1 MYPPYGGYTYV
12 SNKAKNA
19 PINSF
24 HFYLKKLDEKFGYV
38 IRYLD
43 ICLNIKLTIM
53 NRVFKALNDPI
64 RREILE
70 LLKEKDMNAGEIADH
85 FNITKPS
92 ISHHLDSL
100 KQADLVISVKNGQ
113 FVNYTLNKTV
123 VDEIIQ
129 WLMTINLKK

>member
-1 MYPPYGGYTYV
+1 
-12 SNKAKNA
+12 
-19 PINSF
+19 
-24 HFYLKKLDEKFGYV
+24 
-38 IRYLD
+38 
-43 ICLNIKLTIM
+43 M

-70 LLKEKDMNAGEIADH
+70 LLKERDMNAGEIADN

-92 ISHHLDSL
+92 ISHHLDLL
-100 KQADLVISVKNGQ
+100 KQADLVISVKKGQ